1 MKCKKIKLISKY
13 FDNQLNQQEINQLL
27 EHIKTCEVCKE
38 EFNIFS
44 KIYSY
49 LPEYENVE
57 ISDDFNFRLFSKLSQ
72 ETEKYSIFDLIFRK
86 SLKRVL
92 VPIVTITVIFLSS
105 LLIYKNFDIKERNFS
120 YELYPEEDIDLL
132 LFDFIL
138 NNQN

>member
-38 EFNIFS
+38 EFNIFL

-105 LLIYKNFDIKERNFS
+105 LLIYKNFDIKEFNFS